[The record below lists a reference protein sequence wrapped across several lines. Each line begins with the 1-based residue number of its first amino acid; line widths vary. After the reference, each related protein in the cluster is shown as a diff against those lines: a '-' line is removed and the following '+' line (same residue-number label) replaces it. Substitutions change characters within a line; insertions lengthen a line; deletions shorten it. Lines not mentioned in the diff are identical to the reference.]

1 MSEEDF
7 TTPPSGP
14 ESNQPPAAEPIA
26 AEPASWG
33 TPQPNYGQ
41 TGYPPPPPP
50 PPGYTQAAYPPPPQ
64 PGYGS
69 PPVAAQP
76 LGAQGLSENAAC
88 ALAYVTFIPA
98 LIFLLVAPYNQN
110 PKIKFHAIQM
120 LALSVVGFVVMF
132 GVSLLLF
139 IPILGFL
146 IYLVTAAAMLGVW
159 VMCIYKASQGS
170 AFKLP
175 FIGDFAAQQSGYH
188 I

>member
-1 MSEEDF
+1 MSEQEF
-7 TTPPSGP
+7 GSIPPGQ
-14 ESNQPPAAEPIA
+14 ESNQGPAAEPAWGSAQAQTPPNGYA
-26 AEPASWG
+26 A
-33 TPQPNYGQ
+33 
-41 TGYPPPPPP
+41 P
-50 PPGYTQAAYPPPPQ
+50 PPGYTPPPP
-64 PGYGS
+64 GTS
-69 PPVAAQP
+69 AQP
-76 LGAQGLSENAAC
+76 LGAQGLSENSAC

-159 VMCIYKASQGS
+159 VMCIFKASQGT

-175 FIGDFAAQQSGYH
+175 GIGTFAAQQSGYH

>member
-7 TTPPSGP
+7 TTQPSGP
-14 ESNQPPAAEPIA
+14 ESNQPPTP
-26 AEPASWG
+26 EPAWG
-33 TPQPNYGQ
+33 APPPTYAQ
-41 TGYPPPPPP
+41 TGYTP
-50 PPGYTQAAYPPPPQ
+50 PPGNP
-64 PGYGS
+64 
-69 PPVAAQP
+69 AQP
-76 LGAQGLSENAAC
+76 LGAQGLSENSAC

-110 PKIKFHAIQM
+110 PKIKFHSIQM

-132 GVSLLLF
+132 AVSLLLF

-159 VMCIYKASQGS
+159 VMCIFKASQGS

-175 FIGDFAAQQSGYH
+175 FLGDFAAQQSGYH
-188 I
+188 V